1 MQDFTNF
8 NQPQPTSSD
17 GYYHDPLEATPAE
30 PAKEEPPKEEPA
42 QEEPVKEEPP
52 KEEPPML
59 NQDPEAK
66 AEPIHHEEAAA
77 PEAKPSENKLSPEL
91 VEYLA
96 TTKGLLEQTRKERN
110 NLIVR
115 IDEEEDKITEGH
127 KQQND
132 NPDHF
137 EPIDYTNLN
146 EMRNELY
153 RKNDLIHALIGVIRS
168 LE

>member
-17 GYYHDPLEATPAE
+17 GYYHDPLEAAPAAEPE
-30 PAKEEPPKEEPA
+30 PAKEEPAKEEP
-42 QEEPVKEEPP
+42 V

-59 NQDPEAK
+59 NQDPEAE
-66 AEPIHHEEAAA
+66 AEAIHHEEPE
-77 PEAKPSENKLSPEL
+77 PEAKPGENKLSPEL
-91 VEYLA
+91 IEYLG
-96 TTKGLLEQTRKERN
+96 TTKNLLEQTRKERN

-115 IDEEEDKITEGH
+115 IDEEEDKITESH
-127 KQQND
+127 KKQND

-137 EPIDYTNLN
+137 EPIDYSKLN
-146 EMRNELY
+146 DMRNELY